1 MKNYEIYNEE
11 LKDRFIRSY
20 TANLERATVAKGVFM
35 VTAEKEMVWDMD
47 VCAASVDML
56 EELVP
61 KLKLRRAYRQSE
73 ACTILRAYIKWCY
86 VQGVEGATLEGLG
99 VFDKLLESLKK
110 EFVSSPYELQ
120 NWMDAVFDPEENNT
134 VDLIMRG
141 FYWLIYA
148 GLRPSEAISVRREDI
163 DLVSMRVMCDG
174 QPVALYPESFYS
186 LDKILNLSEF
196 NYFHPLY
203 GKRVRPRLPE
213 GTIFRGFKNEFTES
227 NIRQQTLKLI
237 KAALAQKKTEKHVTP
252 HSTWLSGFYY
262 RTYINEKRG
271 VTPDFN
277 EAIERMAKK
286 EVYTDKLGPEV
297 RLKAYQR
304 QYLEEYLFWKMA
316 YYD

>member
-20 TANLERATVAKGVFM
+20 TANLERATIAKGVFM
-35 VTAEKEMVWDMD
+35 VTAEKEMVWDRD
-47 VCAASVDML
+47 VCTASAEML

-86 VQGVEGATLEGLG
+86 VQGIEGATLEGLG

-148 GLRPSEAISVRREDI
+148 GMRPGDAIKVRPEDI
-163 DLVSMRVMCDG
+163 DLSAMRVTYED
-174 QPVALYPESFYS
+174 QSLVLYPESFYA
-186 LDKILNLSEF
+186 LDKIVNLSEF

-227 NIRQQTLKLI
+227 NIRQQAFKLI
-237 KAALAQKKTEKHVTP
+237 REAVALNKTEKRLVP
-252 HSTWLSGFYY
+252 HTVWLSGLYF
-262 RTYINEKRG
+262 RTYLNEKRG
-271 VTPDFN
+271 IAPDFT
-277 EAIERMAKK
+277 EAIGRMSRK
-286 EVYTDKLGPEV
+286 ETYTDKLGPEV
-297 RLKAYQR
+297 RIKAFQR